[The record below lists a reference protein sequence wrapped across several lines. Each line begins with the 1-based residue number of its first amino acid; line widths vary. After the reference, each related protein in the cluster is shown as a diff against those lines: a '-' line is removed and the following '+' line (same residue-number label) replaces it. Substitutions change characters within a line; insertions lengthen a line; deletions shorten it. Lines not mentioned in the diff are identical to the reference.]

1 MYSCKKTEVPASE
14 TLMSHTWTATIARIV
29 TYDTIRIIKNNGVGQ
44 NQPVPGIFRMDTTY
58 NLAACLQQS
67 TYSFLQNGT
76 LHITNMCAIG
86 QPAIDTLWS
95 LGTNSFFE
103 IYLIDDP
110 VADAYYSRFFVTPG
124 LYGSSQ
130 NVISIA
136 GGTYLTKA
144 NSSEFVV
151 DQKITGMQAVQRS
164 VNGVLVDS
172 LMNFTTDKYTTF
184 TVGK

>member
-1 MYSCKKTEVPASE
+1 
-14 TLMSHTWTATIARIV
+14 MSHTWTATNARIV
-29 TYDTIRIIKNNGVGQ
+29 TVDTIRIITNNGVGQ
-44 NQPVPGIFRMDTTY
+44 NQTVSSMFRMDTTY
-58 NLAACLQQS
+58 NLAECIQQS

-76 LHITNMCAIG
+76 LQIKNMCEPG
-86 QPAIDTLWS
+86 QPTMDTLWS
-95 LGTNSFFE
+95 LGSNSFFE

-136 GGTYLTKA
+136 TGTYLTKA

-151 DQKITGMQAVQRS
+151 DRKITGIQAVQRS